1 MVVRVRVNAEGVPVE
16 VTLAE
21 PSTYRRLNEQALQA
35 MRQARFD
42 PYRVNGRPM
51 SVTSLAP
58 VVFKLED
65 RE

>member
-1 MVVRVRVNAEGVPVE
+1 VVVRVRVNPEGVPVE

-21 PSTYRRLNEQALQA
+21 PSAFGRLNEQALQA

-51 SVTSLAP
+51 SVTILAP